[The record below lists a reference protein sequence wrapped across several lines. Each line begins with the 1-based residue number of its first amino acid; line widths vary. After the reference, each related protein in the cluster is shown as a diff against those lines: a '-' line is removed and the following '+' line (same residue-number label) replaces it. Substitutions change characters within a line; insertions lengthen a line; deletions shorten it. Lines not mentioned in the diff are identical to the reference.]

1 MIWEGFPEEVKHG
14 FMVNVNQL
22 CMKEQSGVIWKGF
35 LEEVKQVGFHGE
47 CENQPEE

>member
-1 MIWEGFPEEVKHG
+1 
-14 FMVNVNQL
+14 MVSVNQL